1 MIFFQSKIRGKKPK
15 MKKYEENE
23 EPDYISWYCKCKL
36 AEGTPMGIYETKK
49 DKTSW
54 VKGLPSYITR
64 YKVRI
69 EAKLNN
75 TDKHYFIKKS
85 GATTALHIWICRD
98 KYGNPEL
105 LKGGD

>member
-36 AEGTPMGIYETKK
+36 AEGKPMGVYET
-49 DKTSW
+49 
-54 VKGLPSYITR
+54 
-64 YKVRI
+64 
-69 EAKLNN
+69 N

-98 KYGNPEL
+98 KDGNPEL
-105 LKGGD
+105 LKGGDK

>member
-1 MIFFQSKIRGKKPK
+1 

-23 EPDYISWYCKCKL
+23 EPDYISWYCKYKL

>member
-1 MIFFQSKIRGKKPK
+1 
-15 MKKYEENE
+15 MKKYTENK

-36 AEGTPMGIYETKK
+36 AKGTPMGIYNIKTG
-49 DKTSW
+49 KTSW

-69 EAKLNN
+69 EAELHN
-75 TDKHYFIKKS
+75 TDKHKFIERS

-98 KYGNPEL
+98 KDGNFEWRD
-105 LKGGD
+105 K